1 MVLNGTQWYE
11 IQKTPVSPTRD
22 ENPRRQAPR
31 HALERRRDGAVVT
44 VSGLRVG
51 SPRSS
56 LFESKLRREVI
67 AICPLSEKRPIA
79 PQTFQQGQPYQKTQR
94 SRSFA
99 ANAKYGRRQPDTQ
112 AEIPSFEMS

>member
-1 MVLNGTQWYE
+1 MVLSGTKFKKLPSLPLAM
-11 IQKTPVSPTRD
+11 KTP
-22 ENPRRQAPR
+22 
-31 HALERRRDGAVVT
+31 GATLRTTPWKGEEPAQSCT

-79 PQTFQQGQPYQKTQR
+79 PLTFQQGQPYQKTQR

-112 AEIPSFEMS
+112 AKIPSFEMS